1 MPVTTRSQTAR
12 NNRSPSKVE
21 EPTPQ
26 KQSSQEQQTSICLL
40 IKEEDCINDILY
52 INSVYDNICN
62 LLKIE
67 RLKIKQ
73 EQSIREYVSN
83 KSTYVAGCTSE
94 MVSNLVSDLKKVDLN
109 NEEIARINSLLES
122 LKEYCNLIVHILPNI
137 ECAYSHS
144 FDIIKETT
152 VIALEGLDNLDNKLK
167 KMCT

>member
-26 KQSSQEQQTSICLL
+26 KPQTSIYLL
-40 IKEEDCINDILY
+40 IKKEDCINDILY

-67 RLKIKQ
+67 RLYMKQ

-83 KSTYVAGCTSE
+83 KSTYVAGRTSE
-94 MVSNLVSDLKKVDLN
+94 MVSNLVSDLKKVNLN
-109 NEEIARINSLLES
+109 NEEITRMNSLLES

-137 ECAYSHS
+137 ECAYPHS
-144 FDIIKETT
+144 FDIIKQTT
-152 VIALEGLDNLDNKLK
+152 DIALEGLDNLDNKLK
-167 KMCT
+167 KMCS